1 MAKDIQTIKSQFQV
15 IQNET
20 IESANTASRVGGAG
34 YDLAEYVGDNRTGI
48 IPYFNTEAELNAS
61 RPNTSNGE
69 QSWVGTPYPG
79 TVWNVVDGVWID
91 TTVVPDVNTVNLNSY
106 LLNGG
111 TTKTGAQ
118 LDAEKSSKTETRL
131 TILGGDYVHI
141 SGDIKSGSRSDRGY
155 SVMLAINQGITLEHM
170 AVIESNRISSSTLA
184 AIILYDDKFV
194 SIGYITHNVSGDDI
208 TMILDATAILS
219 NFPSAKYF
227 RVNVTADKGF
237 NVKTTTNN
245 TLLVA
250 DEKIIDKYK
259 LSNHSDLLLAGT
271 IDYPELYINIDTDRC
286 KITVPETSRIVTK
299 YGVIKNLVPGIYDIP
314 YASAFIFANIYTG
327 DIIILQYGDMV
338 QADNLRYLNTTKYLC
353 LGNVSAHLRDA
364 SLIGNHWMLNGKI
377 KGIVSDNIPKIN
389 NNTIRRK
396 DISEPLKILFFGS
409 SWFMNTWWYLNKI
422 IKSAGINAELTG
434 FYVGSA
440 SFSTWNGF
448 WDNDTVSDC
457 WTSTNGSDWVQ
468 STAPFKT
475 TLLNK
480 WDIIGFQQGAWQSR
494 TWDAYSNLWS
504 SLVSH
509 VKESC
514 GIDTVIAFNSTW
526 TPAINGELS
535 PYPNTIDGQK
545 QWQQDSYN
553 MTKRFMSLSGI
564 YNVSPCGA
572 AMWAMRRNPELNL
585 GNDLATD
592 HLHPDAGLPM
602 YALSGVFFET
612 YISPM
617 YGVSFNAVNWLPDVD
632 TQQSPAAAY
641 AYQPID
647 TTQRDIIRKII
658 KLAISDRFGFSS
670 APSNN
675 IATESSDIPVP
686 SIKNVAISQADYN
699 SLSVKDPNTIY
710 YVY

>member
-1 MAKDIQTIKSQFQV
+1 MGTYDFPNLMGDSIIDINNINRGNEPIALSSWLQSYTRYQPLQPNLDIAIRAIKDIWFDFPDGV
-15 IQNET
+15 IPEW
-20 IESANTASRVGGAG
+20 
-34 YDLAEYVGDNRTGI
+34 
-48 IPYFNTEAELNAS
+48 FNTKKAVLRSISNS
-61 RPNTSNGE
+61 RFGMSNVFRVAFISETDTSFDDLYSIDYSNGFADNGVLQLRAE
-69 QSWVGTPYPG
+69 KVIEGTKTGVNFIVDQNALLEFTRSNGNVITSAEGLRLKAYINKKTTSPIYSVGRLPRGGNVKTFLTG
-79 TVWNVVDGVWID
+79 SLTSEDFIIVDTVRLTI
-91 TTVVPDVNTVNLNSY
+91 TIPSTARII
-106 LLNGG
+106 
-111 TTKTGAQ
+111 TKTGA
-118 LDAEKSSKTETRL
+118 
-131 TILGGDYVHI
+131 
-141 SGDIKSGSRSDRGY
+141 
-155 SVMLAINQGITLEHM
+155 
-170 AVIESNRISSSTLA
+170 
-184 AIILYDDKFV
+184 
-194 SIGYITHNVSGDDI
+194 
-208 TMILDATAILS
+208 
-219 NFPSAKYF
+219 
-227 RVNVTADKGF
+227 
-237 NVKTTTNN
+237 
-245 TLLVA
+245 
-250 DEKIIDKYK
+250 
-259 LSNHSDLLLAGT
+259 
-271 IDYPELYINIDTDRC
+271 
-286 KITVPETSRIVTK
+286 
-299 YGVIKNLVPGIYDIP
+299 IKNLVAGVYTIP
-314 YASAFIFANIYTG
+314 FASGFIFVNIDTG
-327 DIIILQYGDMV
+327 DVTVKAYDVMSQLANQIYWDE
-338 QADNLRYLNTTKYLC
+338 NKYIC
-353 LGNVSAHLRDA
+353 LGITSPHLKDA
-364 SLIGNHWMLNGKI
+364 TLIGEKWKVDGKV
-377 KGIVSDNIPKIN
+377 KGIVSDNIPQIA
-389 NNTIRRK
+389 NNTIVRK
-396 DISEPLKILFFGS
+396 DISEPLKIVFFGS

-434 FYVGSA
+434 FFVGGA

-480 WDIIGFQQGAWQSR
+480 WDIVAFQQGAWQSR
-494 TWDAYSNLWS
+494 TWDAYSNHWS

-535 PYPNTIDGQK
+535 PYPNTVDGQK

-572 AMWAMRRNPELNL
+572 AMWAMRRNSQLNL

-617 YGVSFNAVNWLPDVD
+617 YGVSFNAVNWLPDAN
-632 TQQSPAAAY
+632 TQQSPASAN

-675 IATESSDIPVP
+675 IATESGDIPVP